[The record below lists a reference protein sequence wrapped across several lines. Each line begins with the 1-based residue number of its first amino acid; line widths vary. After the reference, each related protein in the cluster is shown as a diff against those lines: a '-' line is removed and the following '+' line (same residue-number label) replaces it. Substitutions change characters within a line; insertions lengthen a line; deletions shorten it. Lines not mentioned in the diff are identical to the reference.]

1 MVGGSYTLRDHLTI
15 NVNYQYW
22 NYDSEDWAINNLG
35 PTSIDKV
42 LTLGEQEADED
53 LHYIGT
59 SIIYRWQ

>member
-1 MVGGSYTLRDHLTI
+1 MRDNLSI
-15 NVNYQYW
+15 KFDYQYW
-22 NYDSEDWAINNLG
+22 SFDREDWAIHDLG